1 MLYQISNGAVAFGD
15 DVILHSIDFEIRNT
29 EKIAIVGRNGCGKT
43 TLLKLI
49 SGEVEMEKLDSDES
63 AFIAKAGNPE
73 IGYLK
78 QIAFDDPDVTLEQEV
93 RKCFVKMDERKA
105 ELARAAAELEHDYSD
120 EKVARYTAMEEAFKD
135 DGGYYYEKEY
145 EVMIRKFGFSDDERK
160 KPIRDFSGGQQTKIA
175 FIKLLLSKPDI
186 LLLDEPTNHLDVT
199 TIEWLEGY
207 LKSYPKAVVVVSHDR
222 MFLDNVVDVVYEIE
236 YGTARRYPGNYT
248 NFIARKKENYDKQ
261 MKDHIAQQKEIER
274 LQRMVTRFKGKPTKT
289 SMAQSK
295 QKAIDRMVIIE
306 APDKYD
312 NKTFHANFQPEK
324 ETGNDVLYTSELA
337 IGYDHPLSV
346 VSLDLKR
353 GEKLGILGGN
363 GLGKSTFLK
372 TIVGKIPALSGEY
385 RFGTNVQ
392 IGYFDQQMAM
402 YTSNKTVLDDF
413 WDEYPNL
420 TETEARNALGAFLFS
435 GEDVFKNVNMLS
447 GGEKVRL
454 ALCKI
459 LKTRP
464 NVLVLDEPTNHMDIV
479 GKETLEIML
488 KDYKGTLIFVSH
500 DRYFVK
506 KVATQLLVFEDGTTN
521 LYQFGYEQYQEKLDR
536 EAEESKNVYR
546 GNAIFG
552 GAISQNGSSQTGSD
566 ANRSTSQTAAA
577 GNVGESTNA
586 NSAAQAGG
594 MAVSSTGKAYY
605 NPGKERSKIQK
616 KVKKAEEDLAVKEA
630 KLDELKAELMKP
642 EYQSSYSKLTEIQ
655 NEIDAL
661 EEEILIDM
669 EAWRSFPLSLRH
681 WDRLDALW

>member
-289 SMAQSK
+289 AMAQSK

-435 GEDVFKNVNMLS
+435 GDDVFKNVNMLS

-479 GKETLEIML
+479 GKETLESML

-536 EAEESKNVYR
+536 EAEEGKNVYR

-552 GAISQNGSSQTGSD
+552 GAISQNGGSQTGSD
-566 ANRSTSQTAAA
+566 ANQSTSQTVAA

-669 EAWRSFPLSLRH
+669 EAWEELSSQLE
-681 WDRLDALW
+681 ALG

>member
-479 GKETLEIML
+479 GKETLESML

-536 EAEESKNVYR
+536 EAEESKNAYR

-552 GAISQNGSSQTGSD
+552 GVISQNGSSQTGSD
-566 ANRSTSQTAAA
+566 ANRSTSQNAAA

-594 MAVSSTGKAYY
+594 MSVSSTGKAYY

-669 EAWRSFPLSLRH
+669 EAWEELSSQLE
-681 WDRLDALW
+681 ALG

>member
-420 TETEARNALGAFLFS
+420 TETETRNALGAFLFS

-479 GKETLEIML
+479 GKETLESML

-552 GAISQNGSSQTGSD
+552 GAISQNGSSQTDSD

-605 NPGKERSKIQK
+605 NPGKERSKMQK

-669 EAWRSFPLSLRH
+669 EAWEELSSQLE
-681 WDRLDALW
+681 ALG

>member
-289 SMAQSK
+289 AMAQSK

-306 APDKYD
+306 AQDKYD

-402 YTSNKTVLDDF
+402 YTSSKTVLDDF

-479 GKETLEIML
+479 GKETLESML

-566 ANRSTSQTAAA
+566 VKRSTSQTGAA

-669 EAWRSFPLSLRH
+669 EAWEELSSQLE
-681 WDRLDALW
+681 ALG

>member
-236 YGTARRYPGNYT
+236 YGTARRYSGNYT
-248 NFIARKKENYDKQ
+248 NFIARKKENCDKQ

-435 GEDVFKNVNMLS
+435 GDDVFKNVNMLS

-479 GKETLEIML
+479 GKETLESML

-566 ANRSTSQTAAA
+566 VKRSTSQTGAA

-669 EAWRSFPLSLRH
+669 EAWEELSSQLE
-681 WDRLDALW
+681 ALG

>member
-93 RKCFVKMDERKA
+93 RKCFVKMDERKT

-479 GKETLEIML
+479 GKETLESML
-488 KDYKGTLIFVSH
+488 KDYRGTLIFVSH

-566 ANRSTSQTAAA
+566 VKRSTSQTGAA

-669 EAWRSFPLSLRH
+669 EAWEELSSQLE
-681 WDRLDALW
+681 ALG

>member
-289 SMAQSK
+289 AMAQSK

-479 GKETLEIML
+479 GKETLESML

-536 EAEESKNVYR
+536 EASESKNVYR

-552 GAISQNGSSQTGSD
+552 GAISQNGGSQTGSD
-566 ANRSTSQTAAA
+566 ANQSASQTAAA
-577 GNVGESTNA
+577 GNVDEGTNA
-586 NSAAQAGG
+586 NSVAGG

-616 KVKKAEEDLAVKEA
+616 KVKKAEEYLAVKEA

-669 EAWRSFPLSLRH
+669 EAWEELSSQLE
-681 WDRLDALW
+681 ALG

>member
-324 ETGNDVLYTSELA
+324 EIGNDVLYTSELA

-435 GEDVFKNVNMLS
+435 GDDVFKNVNMLS

-479 GKETLEIML
+479 GKETLESML

-566 ANRSTSQTAAA
+566 VKRSTSQTGAA

-669 EAWRSFPLSLRH
+669 EAWEELSSQLE
-681 WDRLDALW
+681 ALG

>member
-479 GKETLEIML
+479 GKETLESML

-566 ANRSTSQTAAA
+566 VKRSTPQTGAA

-586 NSAAQAGG
+586 NSAAQAGS

-669 EAWRSFPLSLRH
+669 EAWEELSSQLE
-681 WDRLDALW
+681 ALG

>member
-435 GEDVFKNVNMLS
+435 GDDVFKNVNMLS

-479 GKETLEIML
+479 GKETLESML

-566 ANRSTSQTAAA
+566 VKRSTSQTGAA

-616 KVKKAEEDLAVKEA
+616 KVKKAEENLAVKEA

-669 EAWRSFPLSLRH
+669 EAWEELSSQLE
-681 WDRLDALW
+681 ALG

>member
-435 GEDVFKNVNMLS
+435 GDDVFKNVNMLS

-479 GKETLEIML
+479 GKETLESML

-536 EAEESKNVYR
+536 EASESKNVYR

-552 GAISQNGSSQTGSD
+552 GAISQNGGSQTGSD

-605 NPGKERSKIQK
+605 NPGKERSKVQK

-669 EAWRSFPLSLRH
+669 EAWEELSSQLEE
-681 WDRLDALW
+681 LG

>member
-145 EVMIRKFGFSDDERK
+145 EVMIRKFGFSDEERK

-420 TETEARNALGAFLFS
+420 TETDARNALGAFLFS

-479 GKETLEIML
+479 GKETLESML

-521 LYQFGYEQYQEKLDR
+521 LYQFGYEQYQEKLDK
-536 EAEESKNVYR
+536 EALESKNVYR

-552 GAISQNGSSQTGSD
+552 GAISQNGSSQTGSSQTGSD

-594 MAVSSTGKAYY
+594 MAVSSTGKTYY

-669 EAWRSFPLSLRH
+669 EAWEELSSQLE
-681 WDRLDALW
+681 ALG

>member
-479 GKETLEIML
+479 GKETLESML

-506 KVATQLLVFEDGTTN
+506 KVATQLLVFEDGTTK

-669 EAWRSFPLSLRH
+669 EAWEELSSQLE
-681 WDRLDALW
+681 ALG

>member
-435 GEDVFKNVNMLS
+435 GDDVFKNVNMLS

-479 GKETLEIML
+479 GKETLESML

-669 EAWRSFPLSLRH
+669 EAWEALSSQLE
-681 WDRLDALW
+681 ALG

>member
-49 SGEVEMEKLDSDES
+49 SGEIEMEKLDSDES

-479 GKETLEIML
+479 GKETLESML

-552 GAISQNGSSQTGSD
+552 GAISQNGSSQTGGSQTGSD
-566 ANRSTSQTAAA
+566 ANRSTSQTASA

-669 EAWRSFPLSLRH
+669 EAWEELSSQ
-681 WDRLDALW
+681 LDALE

>member
-392 IGYFDQQMAM
+392 IGYFDQQMAV

-420 TETEARNALGAFLFS
+420 TETEVRNALGAFLFS

-479 GKETLEIML
+479 GKETLESML

-669 EAWRSFPLSLRH
+669 EAWEELSSQLE
-681 WDRLDALW
+681 ALG

>member
-479 GKETLEIML
+479 GKETLESML

-536 EAEESKNVYR
+536 EAEENKNVYR

-566 ANRSTSQTAAA
+566 ANRSTSQNAAA

-586 NSAAQAGG
+586 NSASQAGG

-669 EAWRSFPLSLRH
+669 EAWEELSSQLE
-681 WDRLDALW
+681 ALG

>member
-324 ETGNDVLYTSELA
+324 ETGNGVLYTSELA

-479 GKETLEIML
+479 GKETLESML

-536 EAEESKNVYR
+536 EAEESKNAYR

-566 ANRSTSQTAAA
+566 ANRSTLQTGAA

-669 EAWRSFPLSLRH
+669 EAWEELSSQLE
-681 WDRLDALW
+681 ALG

>member
-274 LQRMVTRFKGKPTKT
+274 LQRIVTRFKGKPTKT

-479 GKETLEIML
+479 GKETLESML

-552 GAISQNGSSQTGSD
+552 GAISQNGGSQTGSD
-566 ANRSTSQTAAA
+566 ANRSTSQNATA

-669 EAWRSFPLSLRH
+669 EAWEELSSQLE
-681 WDRLDALW
+681 ALG